1 MAQRAGTGPWGVPA
15 PEFTGQR
22 LPAEVAGFCEALER
36 SPDAVF
42 VTDRRNRIVYANRS
56 AETLLGF
63 AAGQAFG
70 MPCDLFLKGRDV
82 FDNRYCTTSCSVLQ
96 MAARGEP
103 VRSFRMRIQSSDGGE
118 MSVELSILH
127 LAVPPPENFFLAHV
141 LRPLERIDSPP
152 LPGEAEVRPPRSPLE
167 TVRESTDARA
177 RRLTA
182 REVEVLG
189 MLAAGRTTPEIA
201 GRLYISVLTAR
212 NHIQNILEKLEVHS
226 KSEAIAFAFQKR
238 LI

>member
-1 MAQRAGTGPWGVPA
+1 M
-15 PEFTGQR
+15 
-22 LPAEVAGFCEALER
+22 
-36 SPDAVF
+36 
-42 VTDRRNRIVYANRS
+42 TDRRNRIVFSNR
-56 AETLLGF
+56 AAGVLLGRSPEGNL
-63 AAGQAFG
+63 AAT
-70 MPCDLFLKGRDV
+70 CDLFLKGRDV
-82 FDNRYCTTSCSVLQ
+82 FDNRYCTQNCSVMQ

-103 VRSFRMRIQSSDGGE
+103 VRGFRMQVEASDG
-118 MSVELSILH
+118 SLLTVEVSILQ
-127 LAVPPPENFFLAHV
+127 LAVAPPDHYLLVHL
-141 LRPLERIDSPP
+141 LRPLERVAREPQPVGAD
-152 LPGEAEVRPPRSPLE
+152 VQPPRSPLE
-167 TVRESTDARA
+167 AVRESTDARA

-201 GRLYISVLTAR
+201 SRLAISALTAR

>member
-1 MAQRAGTGPWGVPA
+1 MGADQPGRHPPS
-15 PEFTGQR
+15 
-22 LPAEVAGFCEALER
+22 EVSGLFEALGR

-42 VTDRRNRIVYANRS
+42 VTDRRNRIVFSNRA
-56 AETLLGF
+56 AETLLGRP
-63 AAGQAFG
+63 FG
-70 MPCDLFLKGRDV
+70 EADARACDLFLKGRDI
-82 FDNRYCTTSCSVLQ
+82 FDNRYCTTNCSVMQ
-96 MAARGEP
+96 MASRGEP
-103 VRSFRMRIQSSDGGE
+103 VRTFRMRVAVPDGSDLT
-118 MSVELSILH
+118 VEINILH
-127 LAVPPPENFFLAHV
+127 LALPPPENFFLVHL
-141 LRPLERIDSPP
+141 LRPLERVAPDPQP
-152 LPGEAEVRPPRSPLE
+152 NEADVRPPRSPLE
-167 TVRESTDARA
+167 AVRESSDARA

-201 GRLYISVLTAR
+201 GRLSISALTAR

>member
-1 MAQRAGTGPWGVPA
+1 MGSDFPVRHLTSDVSGL
-15 PEFTGQR
+15 F
-22 LPAEVAGFCEALER
+22 EALAR

-42 VTDRRNRIVYANRS
+42 VTDRRNRIVFSNRA
-56 AETLLGF
+56 AETLLGR
-63 AAGQAFG
+63 AADEVPGTS
-70 MPCDLFLKGRDV
+70 CDLFLKGRDI
-82 FDNRYCTTSCSVLQ
+82 FDNRYCTSNCSVMQ

-103 VRSFRMRIQSSDGGE
+103 VRSFRMRVAASDGSE
-118 MSVELSILH
+118 LTVEVTILH
-127 LAVPPPENFFLAHV
+127 LAVPPPEHFLLVHL
-141 LRPLERIDSPP
+141 LRPLERVGPVP
-152 LPGEAEVRPPRSPLE
+152 LPNEADVQPPRSPLE
-167 TVRESTDARA
+167 AVRESTDARA

-201 GRLYISVLTAR
+201 SRLSISTLTVR